1 MGNPDIPKSQEVA
14 DASLS
19 IPANKAEALE
29 WKKATDAGEKR
40 TEKDLSKSLKD
51 LKTSLG
57 AFWDA
62 WGDFQKSL

>member
-19 IPANKAEALE
+19 LPANKAEALK
-29 WKKATDAGEKR
+29 WKEAADAGEKR
-40 TEKDLSKSLKD
+40 TESDVSQRVKE
-51 LKTSLG
+51 LKTSLRQ
-57 AFWDA
+57 FWDA